1 MKMKERINKMNTENK
16 TIELNFPEEIA
27 SKLSSGFTEKQVLE
41 KGFEIGVEILFPMY
55 GEKTRKHMQ
64 KLYWYDEDF
73 CSDLVSAYF
82 NFERNR

>member
-1 MKMKERINKMNTENK
+1 MKERINKMNTKNT

-27 SKLSSGFTEKQVLE
+27 SKLASGLTEKQVLE

-73 CSDLVSAYF
+73 SSDLVSTYF
-82 NFERNR
+82 HFERNR

>member
-1 MKMKERINKMNTENK
+1 MKEKNMKTENK

-27 SKLSSGFTEKQVLE
+27 SKLASGLTEKEVLN

-55 GEKTRKHMQ
+55 GETTRKHMQ

-82 NFERNR
+82 HFERNR